1 MVEEVYDKE
10 EELLE
15 MDRDEKE
22 KNEKDELNE
31 EEIVEELMKGKEQ
44 EELEEPKEVTKDEKD
59 KKITEL
65 LSKLQYLQA
74 EYENYKKRTARDF
87 ESIIDYS
94 KGGLV
99 QNLLPIIDDF
109 EASLKSIGDEK
120 IFEGF
125 KLLYNNF
132 MKTLGDEGLEEIKAL
147 GESFDPFKH
156 EAVSEV
162 NDPERN
168 ENEIFEVV
176 QKGYMFKS
184 KVIRPSKVKVVK
196 HQPEEEKAE
205 EKGEENKKEG
215 ESDG

>member
-1 MVEEVYDKE
+1 
-10 EELLE
+10 

-22 KNEKDELNE
+22 KEELNE
-31 EEIVEELMKGKEQ
+31 EEIVEELMRGEEQ
-44 EELEEPKEVTKDEKD
+44 EESEERKEAKKDEKD

-125 KLLYNNF
+125 KLLHNNL
-132 MKTLGDEGLEEIKAL
+132 MKTLGDEGLEEIKAM

-162 NDPERN
+162 NDPERK
-168 ENEIFEVV
+168 ENEIVEVV

-205 EKGEENKKEG
+205 EKEEEKEG
-215 ESDG
+215 EPDG